1 LYEISNALT
10 VPVGYFFEGLGSHHT
25 AALTPRQRMRLELAR
40 NFSSISNE
48 DHQKALSELARVLA
62 SDDQM
67 LTGVV

>member
-1 LYEISNALT
+1 
-10 VPVGYFFEGLGSHHT
+10 
-25 AALTPRQRMRLELAR
+25 MRLELAR